1 MSRLNRRTSG
11 KDSTFVLDFVNKPN
25 EITESFQKFYTST
38 ALEGETDQNTIYDV
52 KREIEEYN
60 LYTEVDVDTF
70 CEIFFDPKRDEG
82 NLHPTIDKIVDRFKK
97 IEDREQRE
105 EFKSRTQK
113 YIRLYGY
120 LSQIIR
126 FEDLKLEKTFIFLK
140 YLYKKL
146 PREAGSGLD
155 ISDDIDLESLRI
167 QKSYEKLEGL
177 LEEGIVVSPPEFG
190 GSVANEPELDLLS
203 EIINQVNNTY
213 GVELTEE
220 DKLDLDRINSR
231 LVADEEIEKFMGGQ
245 NSEQD
250 KKKIFED
257 RFEALILE
265 YVNDKIDFYKKIGE
279 DQPVKR
285 MIVNTMYSNY
295 ERSKESVV

>member
-1 MSRLNRRTSG
+1 
-11 KDSTFVLDFVNKPN
+11 
-25 EITESFQKFYTST
+25 
-38 ALEGETDQNTIYDV
+38 
-52 KREIEEYN
+52 
-60 LYTEVDVDTF
+60 
-70 CEIFFDPKRDEG
+70 
-82 NLHPTIDKIVDRFKK
+82 
-97 IEDREQRE
+97 
-105 EFKSRTQK
+105 
-113 YIRLYGY
+113 
-120 LSQIIR
+120 
-126 FEDLKLEKTFIFLK
+126 
-140 YLYKKL
+140 
-146 PREAGSGLD
+146 
-155 ISDDIDLESLRI
+155 LRI